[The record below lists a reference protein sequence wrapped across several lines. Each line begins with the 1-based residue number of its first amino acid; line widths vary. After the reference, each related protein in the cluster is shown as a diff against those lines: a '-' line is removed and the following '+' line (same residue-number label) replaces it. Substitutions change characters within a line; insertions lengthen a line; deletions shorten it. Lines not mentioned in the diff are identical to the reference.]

1 VNPEDAPS
9 QLMVDT
15 PAPAA
20 APLRFRDRARARQ
33 GSAELLVFR
42 VGDERFAVELRSVDE
57 AVESPEIR
65 LLPDSPVALLGVF
78 SHRDFLVP
86 LYSCASMLGVG
97 AAPGATALVMR
108 SGARRIGIAVDD
120 VEDVLPLDLSMLRDA
135 PDELTRDDLLL
146 GLALRARD
154 LVAVLD
160 TRALLAVAAS
170 SPVPTEL

>member
-1 VNPEDAPS
+1 
-9 QLMVDT
+9 MVESPQS
-15 PAPAA
+15 PAPVVAP
-20 APLRFRDRARARQ
+20 PLRFRDRARARQ

-57 AVESPEIR
+57 AVEA
-65 LLPDSPVALLGVF
+65 PDLRPIPDCGVALLGVF
-78 SHRDFLVP
+78 SHRDSLVP
-86 LYSCASMLGVG
+86 LYSCASMLGVE

-120 VEDVLPLDLSMLRDA
+120 VEDVLPLDLSKLRDA
-135 PDELTRDDLLL
+135 PDELTSDDLLL

-160 TRALLAVAAS
+160 TRALLAVAVS
-170 SPVPTEL
+170 TPVPTEL